1 MRLHITALLAITA
14 VAVAVV
20 FLGAADD
27 LQVLLTG
34 LTEPHLDQHLLNMI
48 EAHPPDPR
56 IAPALEAEFDRRG
69 TKSEKQA
76 IAATLIRLGDSSD
89 RLFRFLSLFV
99 LRAVEDRT
107 PFPVMFD
114 SDGHEVR
121 GRFSAEFENWCA
133 LNHKEPRSTA
143 AEQLVTFMDDILMLA
158 ETNDWRADTLFRKGL
173 ESPNP
178 MVVAPQYKAWRAFK
192 ILQPSRS
199 SQMPA
204 AGCQRGRSEQLP
216 SSCRGTRVWTP
227 TG

>member
-1 MRLHITALLAITA
+1 
-14 VAVAVV
+14 
-20 FLGAADD
+20 
-27 LQVLLTG
+27 
-34 LTEPHLDQHLLNMI
+34 LTEPHLDQHLLYMI

-143 AEQLVTFMDDILMLA
+143 AEQLVTLWTTFSCLRRRMIGGRTPCFERDLSHRTRWL
-158 ETNDWRADTLFRKGL
+158 WRLSTRLGAPSRFC
-173 ESPNP
+173 SPP
-178 MVVAPQYKAWRAFK
+178 AHRRC
-192 ILQPSRS
+192 LQPVAKGGAPSNCRPVAVVRAYGRLPVDGKDRARS
-199 SQMPA
+199 QSA
-204 AGCQRGRSEQLP
+204 RGAHRSGGAVQRR
-216 SSCRGTRVWTP
+216 
-227 TG
+227 